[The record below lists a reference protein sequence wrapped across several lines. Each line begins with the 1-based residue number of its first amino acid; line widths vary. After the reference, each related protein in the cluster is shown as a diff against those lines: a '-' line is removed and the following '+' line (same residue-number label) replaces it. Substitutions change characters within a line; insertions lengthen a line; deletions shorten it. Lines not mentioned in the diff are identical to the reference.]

1 MSDKKHWE
9 GIYEHKSSKEVSW
22 YRPHLNVSLDL
33 IHETGLNRDARLIDV
48 GGGASTLVDDLLDL
62 GYANVTV
69 LDIST
74 AALEVAKA
82 RLGVRS
88 TKACW
93 IEASVLDYKFDA
105 NSYDLWHD
113 RAVFH
118 FLTASEDQE
127 RYVDQVTIAV
137 RPAGF
142 LVIGAFAQDGPTKCS
157 GLNVVR
163 YSAQDLAGRFGDAFT
178 LLRSR
183 HELHQTPSG
192 GIQSFA
198 YALMQRRAP

>member
-22 YRPHLNVSLDL
+22 YRPHLDVSLDL

-82 RLGVRS
+82 RLG
-88 TKACW
+88 A
-93 IEASVLDYKFDA
+93 
-105 NSYDLWHD
+105 
-113 RAVFH
+113 
-118 FLTASEDQE
+118 DQ
-127 RYVDQVTIAV
+127 Q
-137 RPAGF
+137 RPH
-142 LVIGAFAQDGPTKCS
+142 
-157 GLNVVR
+157 GL
-163 YSAQDLAGRFGDAFT
+163 
-178 LLRSR
+178 
-183 HELHQTPSG
+183 
-192 GIQSFA
+192 
-198 YALMQRRAP
+198 RRASLITSSTRIHMTFGMIAQCFIF